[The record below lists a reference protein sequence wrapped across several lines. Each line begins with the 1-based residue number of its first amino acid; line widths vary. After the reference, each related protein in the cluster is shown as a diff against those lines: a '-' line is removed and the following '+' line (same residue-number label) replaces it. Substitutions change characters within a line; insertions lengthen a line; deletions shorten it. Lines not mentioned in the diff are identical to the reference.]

1 MDSGVFFLDK
11 WFEEECIFT
20 KASANPKQAASVD
33 CIVGSAQPAQSKP
46 ARVVGMEFSWS
57 NLEKQ

>member
-1 MDSGVFFLDK
+1 LKKNVFSQKLQQ
-11 WFEEECIFT
+11 IL
-20 KASANPKQAASVD
+20 KQAASVD
-33 CIVGSAQPAQSKP
+33 CIVGSAQPAQPKP